1 MTSKPENSENSASLA
16 ELGDKAAASAA
27 NISSAGLGLL
37 LCYRQ
42 PNKVVKCSLMS
53 AQGYAAK
60 KTSVSESH
68 QSNPPNL
75 GVAAICSGNRMWW
88 SAYF

>member
-1 MTSKPENSENSASLA
+1 MTTKPENSENSASLA
-16 ELGDKAAASAA
+16 EVGDKF
-27 NISSAGLGLL
+27 
-37 LCYRQ
+37 
-42 PNKVVKCSLMS
+42 VTCSLMS

-88 SAYF
+88 SAYL